1 MKLCWYFRSVQALL
15 TIIKKAPKVTLF
27 FTRRYS
33 QRYSQ
38 RYGIGNGWPEK
49 FHINATSRPHGLH
62 MMLLSFQLEI
72 QYYRISEV
80 LERVNT
86 LGAYITFHQVNG
98 GIISSDYEGKCCQVM
113 YKQHTG
119 ANGMWKHAAA
129 FASSQLESG
138 DWSLFGDLWYQT
150 LLAPRNTVCKVI
162 KKTKNS

>member
-1 MKLCWYFRSVQALL
+1 MKYRDKDKTSMKLCWYFRSVQALL

-98 GIISSDYEGKCCQVM
+98 GIISSDYEGKCCNV
-113 YKQHTG
+113 
-119 ANGMWKHAAA
+119 
-129 FASSQLESG
+129 
-138 DWSLFGDLWYQT
+138 
-150 LLAPRNTVCKVI
+150 
-162 KKTKNS
+162 